1 MTRTVDRRAA
11 RTRQALHEALIA
23 LILRKGYDA
32 TTIQD
37 IVDEANVGR
46 STFYAHYNGKEDLL
60 RGGFEELRAELMAA
74 QERAASA
81 ADGRGKQP
89 LAFSLAM
96 FEHACRYKQVF
107 RALVGGRGGAV
118 AVNQIRRVLSDL
130 VGDELG
136 AHRERQLVPRELAVS
151 FVVGT
156 FLTVLTWLLE
166 RKSKPSPQEADT
178 LFRHLAIKG
187 IG

>member
-1 MTRTVDRRAA
+1 MDRRVA

-46 STFYAHYNGKEDLL
+46 STFYAHYNSKEELL
-60 RGGFEELRAELMAA
+60 RGGFEELRAELIAA
-74 QERAASA
+74 RDNAAA
-81 ADGRGKQP
+81 TPDAQGKRP

-130 VGDELG
+130 VRDDLG
-136 AHRERQLVPRELAVS
+136 ALRESRSVPRELAVA

-166 RKSKPSPQEADT
+166 RKSKPSPQEADA
-178 LFRHLAIKG
+178 LFQHLAMRG